1 MKNKSAYTNTI
12 DYLFLLFNLKFL
24 IMINRNFILSARS
37 IWGGVVIFFLLM
49 PNLIYSQKSDLF
61 VVKEQYSEKDLK
73 KDYQS
78 RVKVL
83 QQEAKSYDFVQVG
96 QIKNALE
103 KNILHFDLKDL
114 QNLKYKVITFEFE

>member
-1 MKNKSAYTNTI
+1 
-12 DYLFLLFNLKFL
+12 
-24 IMINRNFILSARS
+24 
-37 IWGGVVIFFLLM
+37 M